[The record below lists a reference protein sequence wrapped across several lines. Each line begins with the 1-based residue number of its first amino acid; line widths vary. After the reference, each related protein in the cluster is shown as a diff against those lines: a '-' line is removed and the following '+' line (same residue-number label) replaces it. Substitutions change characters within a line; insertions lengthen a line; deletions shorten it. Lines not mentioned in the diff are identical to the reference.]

1 MGLKK
6 IANFFKMEGTVKW
19 YNDTKGFGFIEGE
32 DGNDYFVHNT
42 AIQGGARL
50 RDGDAVTFDP
60 AEGDRGKKA
69 ENVQAK

>member
-1 MGLKK
+1 
-6 IANFFKMEGTVKW
+6 MEGTVKW

-42 AIQGGARL
+42 AISEGARL
-50 RDGDAVTFDP
+50 RDGDPVTFDP

-69 ENVQAK
+69 ENVKKA